1 MQYRSPAAFR
11 AALEARLKDEQTTE
25 AGLSRLRKRVAFE
38 RLLARLVAVAL
49 DAWVLKGGFALE
61 LRLGNRAR
69 STRDVDVDWPLASA
83 DVAALLRDAADLELD
98 DYFEFSVE
106 RGALGDDLDGG
117 GERWA
122 VDAIVAGRLFERVAI
137 DVGFDEPVL
146 MPDSVASSGL
156 LAFAGIP
163 PTTVR
168 AIAVEQ
174 HLAEKLHAY
183 TRIYSSGRTS
193 SRVKDLVDVNVI
205 ADTMAIRAAELCD
218 AVDATFARRGTH
230 PVPSAL
236 PPPPADWAPAWRQLA
251 ADVPAPDDLDAGYR
265 VAVELFDP
273 ILDGAVTSGEWQP
286 GTGWT
291 A

>member
-1 MQYRSPAAFR
+1 MRYRSPAAFG

-38 RLLARLVAVAL
+38 RLLARLVAVAP

-69 STRDVDVDWPLASA
+69 STRDVDVDWRLASA
-83 DVAALLRDAADLELD
+83 EVGALLREATDLDLD
-98 DYFEFSVE
+98 DYFEFTVE
-106 RGALGDDLDGG
+106 RGSLGDDLDGG

-137 DVGFDEPVL
+137 DIGFDEPIL
-146 MPDSVASSGL
+146 APDTVASSEL
-156 LAFAGIP
+156 LAFAGVP
-163 PTTVR
+163 PTMVR
-168 AIAVEQ
+168 AIAIEQ

-183 TRIYSSGRTS
+183 TRIYASGRTS
-193 SRVKDLVDVNVI
+193 SRVKDLVDVDVI
-205 ADTMAIRAAELCD
+205 ANTTVIDAAELRE
-218 AVDATFARRGTH
+218 AVDATFERRGTH
-230 PVPSAL
+230 PVPPVL
-236 PPPPADWAPAWRQLA
+236 PPPPADWAPGWRRLA
-251 ADVPAPDDLDAGYR
+251 ADVPVPDGLDAGYR
-265 VAVELFDP
+265 LAAELFDP
-273 ILDGAVTSGEWQP
+273 IVDGTVTSGMWQP

>member
-1 MQYRSPAAFR
+1 VQYRSPAAFR

-38 RLLARLVAVAL
+38 RLLARLVAIAP

-69 STRDVDVDWPLASA
+69 STRDVDVDWQLASA
-83 DVAALLRDAADLELD
+83 DVAELLREATDLELD
-98 DYFEFSVE
+98 DYFEFTVE
-106 RGALGDDLDGG
+106 RGSLGDDLDG

-137 DVGFDEPVL
+137 DIGFDEPVL
-146 MPDSVASSGL
+146 APDAVASSEL
-156 LAFAGIP
+156 LAFAGVP

-168 AIAVEQ
+168 AIAIEQ

-183 TRIYSSGRTS
+183 TRIYASGRTS
-193 SRVKDLVDVNVI
+193 SRVKDLVDVDVI
-205 ADTMAIRAAELCD
+205 ANTTVIDAAELPE
-218 AVDATFARRGTH
+218 AVDATFTRRGTH
-230 PVPSAL
+230 PVPAAL
-236 PPPPADWAPAWRQLA
+236 PPPPADWAPAWRRLA
-251 ADVPAPDDLDAGYR
+251 ADVPVPDDLNAGYR
-265 VAVELFDP
+265 LAAELFDP
-273 ILDGAVTSGEWQP
+273 ILDGTVTIGRWRP

>member
-11 AALEARLKDEQTTE
+11 AALEARLKDGHTTA

-38 RLLARLVAVAL
+38 RLLARLVAVAP

-69 STRDVDVDWPLASA
+69 STRDVDVDWRLASEH
-83 DVAALLRDAADLELD
+83 VGALLREAAELDLD
-98 DYFEFSVE
+98 DYFEFTVE
-106 RGALGDDLDGG
+106 SGSPGDDVDGG

-137 DVGFDEPVL
+137 DIGFDEPVL
-146 MPDSVASSGL
+146 APDTVASSDM
-156 LAFAGIP
+156 LAFAGVP

-168 AIAVEQ
+168 AIAIEQ

-183 TRIYSSGRTS
+183 TRIYASGRTS
-193 SRVKDLVDVNVI
+193 SRVKDLVDVDVI
-205 ADTMAIRAAELCD
+205 ANTTAIDAAELRQ

-230 PVPSAL
+230 PVPTAL
-236 PPPPADWAPAWRQLA
+236 PPPPADWAPAWRRLA
-251 ADVPAPDDLDAGYR
+251 ADVPVPDDLDAGYR
-265 VAVELFDP
+265 LAAELFDP
-273 ILDGAVTSGEWQP
+273 ILDGTVTGGTWQP